1 MPEDRTILTADA
13 SQYFDV
19 LRRAGTAADRL
30 GASGARVGEGFVRGE
45 RAIRVA
51 SQNISSALLTA
62 GDATSTFLIAAS
74 GLERVF
80 KLGIGPTIGVAA
92 LIKGFEVMHE
102 QVKKTNDAYDDL
114 KKEIEKPIRVDPVTS
129 EMDKRIDD
137 LTEKIKKLNE
147 EANKPLSK
155 TSGLFA
161 VLAAMTGSLVLPEVL
176 KGPALSGLKGLVP
189 VGGAKL
195 AELSKAGID
204 KIDALAA
211 ERGRKILEAA
221 DKLHDALREAVQR
234 FRNSTANLFRDIGSG
249 QFLKDQQ
256 QRQLENNQTSAGQEM
271 VRQFEQDIAN
281 GVLLG
286 PNAQAMVEAARA
298 AAAKG
303 GVGIDDILNADFSN
317 LDMLSKY
324 DFSGLQPLSGLTII
338 IQ

>member
-1 MPEDRTILTADA
+1 MPEDRVTITADA
-13 SQYFDV
+13 GQYFDV
-19 LRRAGTAADRL
+19 LRRAGVAADRL

-102 QVKKTNDAYDDL
+102 QVKKTNDAYEDL
-114 KKEIEKPIRVDPVTS
+114 RKEIEKPIRVDPVTS
-129 EMDKRIDD
+129 EMDKRIED
-137 LTEKIKKLNE
+137 LTEKVKKLNE

-155 TSGLFA
+155 ASGLFA
-161 VLAAMTGSLVLPEVL
+161 VLAAMAGTLVLPEIL

-189 VGGAKL
+189 VGAGKL
-195 AELSKAGID
+195 AEVSNASIA
-204 KIDALAA
+204 KIEQLAA

-221 DKLHDALREAVQR
+221 DKLHDALAGAVQR

-249 QFLKDQQ
+249 QFAKDQA
-256 QRQLENNQTSAGQEM
+256 QRNLENQQTRAGQEM
-271 VRQFEQDIAN
+271 VREFEDAIARGIPIN
-281 GVLLG
+281 QL
-286 PNAQAMVEAARA
+286 AADMVNAARA

-303 GVGIDDILNADFSN
+303 GLGIEDILNADFSN
-317 LDMLSKY
+317 LDLLSKY
-324 DFSGLQPLSGLTII
+324 DFSGLAPLSGITIN